1 MNLSTVTHSIRAGRY
16 QVKPRGLAV
25 NHRPF
30 LSLMPRPN
38 MPGHFVCG
46 INGREVGRE
55 IGSTVLGRVELAG
68 SDELWRTLG
77 PIPAVLF
84 ERVCLLLSLDGIS
97 QDVLRQVLVRGIVAS
112 KLVATQA
119 AEHLALPVPSGI
131 TDHEGRLVDVAP
143 LRRRGQPLARRVGKT
158 RLRRRLIWW

>member
-97 QDVLRQVLVRGIVAS
+97 QDVLRAGSLPRLFPVQRAARRPFPGEGCGLPRLPRCTSARWPRPRVIRKEQVL
-112 KLVATQA
+112 
-119 AEHLALPVPSGI
+119 
-131 TDHEGRLVDVAP
+131 RL
-143 LRRRGQPLARRVGKT
+143 
-158 RLRRRLIWW
+158 